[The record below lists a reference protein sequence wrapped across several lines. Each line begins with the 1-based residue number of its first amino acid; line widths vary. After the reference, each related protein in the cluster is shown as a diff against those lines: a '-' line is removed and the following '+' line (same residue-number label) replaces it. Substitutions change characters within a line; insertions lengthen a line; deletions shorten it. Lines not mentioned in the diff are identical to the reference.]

1 MLGQLHDYKNKDAT
15 SVHAITYNRIL
26 LLNASGEFET
36 LLITDHELARL
47 RTRVSKNEEDI
58 AQPSWLDKLWKTLG
72 NLF

>member
-1 MLGQLHDYKNKDAT
+1 MLGQLHTHKNKDAT